1 MGKKVV
7 FIGAGN
13 VAFHLSHALSEK
25 GYRISGIFSKKKS
38 SAKRLASSFRA
49 NYAIHFDDSITDSD
63 LLFITTPDGE
73 IEKVAKDLCKAKV
86 IRRNHLLIHTSGL
99 LGVESLTSV
108 EKFGAIPLSMHPA
121 YSFSS
126 RSYKKNELKG
136 VWFVLEGTQRA
147 ISEGK
152 KITRVL
158 GGKTLVLRKGRKHLY
173 HLALVFASNL
183 FVGIEDISLT
193 LLEKCGIK
201 KRDGLEVIRPLVGV
215 TEKNIWKK
223 GTEKALTGPIERGD
237 IETIEGHLKSL
248 SHHARSYK
256 KVYMDLSRH
265 LLKLVE
271 SKGEVDKKTLRKLR
285 EILKG

>member
-1 MGKKVV
+1 MEKKVV

-25 GYRISGIFSKKKS
+25 GYKISGIFSKKKS
-38 SAKRLASSFRA
+38 SAMRLASYFRA
-49 NYAIHFDDSITDSD
+49 TYATHFNDSITDSD
-63 LLFITTPDGE
+63 LLFITTPDDQ
-73 IEKVAKDLCKAKV
+73 IEKVAKGLCKSKV

-99 LGVESLTSV
+99 LGVEPLVSV

-147 ISEGK
+147 TREGK
-152 KITRVL
+152 KITRAL
-158 GGKTLVLRKGRKHLY
+158 GGKTLVLRKGKKYLY

-183 FVGIEDISLT
+183 FVGIEDISLI

-201 KRDGLEVIRPLVGV
+201 KRDGLEVIRPLVEITG
-215 TEKNIWKK
+215 KNIWEK

-237 IETIEGHLKSL
+237 IETIERHLQSL
-248 SHHARSYK
+248 SHHARSYT
-256 KVYMDLSRH
+256 KVYTDLSRH
-265 LLKLVE
+265 LLRMIEL
-271 SKGEVDKKTLRKLR
+271 KGEVDKKTLRKLR